1 MNSLEAL
8 CLLLFAHQS
17 LGFLEQ
23 PSNFGDPGQC
33 VWYEECGKGFN
44 GGKLNCPAPP
54 SARNAPRL
62 TDPASLQIIKDYC
75 PSLYAGDDN
84 THTCCSPDQIHTF
97 KNSLSVPISLLHG
110 CPVCLRNFLNTIC
123 QLTCSPHQSRFMWAN
138 MSAPYPDD
146 VVNSTGI
153 PEVTLQMS
161 NKFANDLYDSCKDV
175 NGVFFVKA
183 LTFLCGRPV
192 SQCSPQAWFGFLGSL
207 GNGQSPFPIKYT
219 ISDQPW
225 TAPDGSV
232 IEPFNTQNPGCHEV
246 LRPEQTSPVIGNHP
260 CACSDCGLACNTSVL
275 IPRPGLASRTTYLDS
290 VFGAGKYTTA
300 EVIIERADDMTPLIH
315 NLPPPSAEQVTFTS
329 IFDKD
334 FMKQVLDL
342 QSQITELEAH
352 GGVTHA
358 VPFSN
363 ICAHVQGSS
372 SCVVHSVAQYFQNN
386 DTKVDKI
393 IYDSFGFY
401 VEGDYLD
408 HFMSC
413 SRQPDLKVDATK
425 LHMSCESTF
434 GQPTQP
440 YIVLEG
446 YNGKAYETAT
456 RFVLTFVLNASS
468 PAADITAWKNSFVK
482 FFQSYHNTNMTLTF
496 TPNQEIHTHQPV
508 ADSPTVEEIELKDF
522 PSVEVTKRDVQG
534 PSYNVVEM
542 AGTPA
547 GETIPVNIE
556 DEGFRADNL
565 YSEDQDLGQCVWYGQ
580 CEKGWNGGN
589 LNCKA
594 TNETITPPKLT
605 NKTGLAIV
613 QQFCPLLYNGDDNT
627 YTCCSTEQLITM
639 QSSLGVPNNLLQRCP
654 ACYHNFLNQIC
665 QMTCSPHQS
674 KFIAVNDDVTCPDAN
689 PNCKTG
695 KGVPSIYYLMTN
707 KYVDDFYDSC
717 KDVQMPSSNDK
728 AMSILCGRPAKD
740 CTPSTWMAYMGSTG
754 NGQAPFPIIYNFT
767 DKAVVYKNET
777 YNPLN
782 MTNVRCNETVTNDTQ
797 ACSCQDC
804 QVSCAPLPPP
814 PAPKKQW
821 KIFSID
827 AISFIMGCI
836 FAAFFLSF
844 GIYVICFT
852 IIKEHGLCSGK
863 KYSVGNSDGE
873 SSSSQTN
880 IVMSM
885 VSPADISTLEKL
897 GARVE
902 DILRKIFTI
911 WGTWCAQYPIP
922 VLLIT
927 IIVFGSLAG
936 GIIRYNVTTDPVKL
950 WSASTSTARVQ
961 KDYFD
966 SHFGPFYRTE
976 QVIITRPNNQGNN
989 TPVIH
994 DKPYPSTKTVPYSSM
1009 FNKEFMTQVLDLQTQ
1024 IENITAPFRN
1034 GTVGLKDICFK
1045 PLAPDYEECTIE
1057 SVLQFY
1063 QNNLTNLN
1071 KVAYDDSG
1079 FWTVADYLDHFT
1091 ACTQAPASISDQTKL
1106 DMSCLGAYGGP
1117 AFPWVILGGY
1127 PGVEYKN
1134 ATAFVITF
1142 VVNNHLK
1149 DEDNAMAKA
1158 WEKEFIAFMKSYKN
1172 PNMILSFS
1180 SERSIQDELNRESV
1194 SDVLTIVLSYLIM
1207 FAYITIALGQFKSF
1221 DTILIDSKITL
1232 GLIGITIV
1240 LLSVAASV
1248 GFYSYVGI
1256 PMTLII
1262 IEVVPFLVLAVGV
1275 DNIFILVQTYQRD
1288 KRLPGETLE
1297 QQVGRILGIVGP
1309 SMLLTSTSES
1319 VAFFLGAMTDMPA
1332 VREFALYAAMA
1343 VLFDFILQV
1352 TCFISLMTIDAK
1364 RQESNRFDMCCCLK
1378 LPKKEKE
1385 EKSEGYLYY
1394 LVNNYYSHGLLC
1406 SWVRP
1411 IVIVVF
1417 VGWFLA
1423 SIAMACHLTVGLD
1436 QALSM
1441 PMDSFVLDY
1450 FHNLSAYLSVGAP
1463 IYFVIP
1469 AGYNYT
1475 NMKSQNA
1482 ICGSKGCNQDSLI
1495 GQVFYSSQLANY
1507 TSIAQP
1513 ASSWM
1518 DDYFDWISA
1527 QGNPPCCRINN
1538 KTGEFCPS
1546 TSNEA
1551 CHKCPLQP
1559 EQQGRPTPDD
1569 FIKYMPMFLK
1579 DNPGLKCAKGG
1590 HAAYGAGVNLVK
1602 NKTEVGATYF
1612 MTYHTPMKVSGDYI
1626 MGLREARKIAKNIS
1640 IAMNITDPEKEVF
1653 PYSVFYVFY
1662 EQYLTIVIMT
1672 IKNLGICMA
1681 AIFVVTFILL
1691 GFDFVSAT
1699 IVCLTIIMIV
1709 VDIMGMMFLW
1719 DINLNALSLVN
1730 LVMAIGISVEFCSHI
1745 ARAFA
1750 VSIEHG
1756 RVERAKD
1763 ALAHMG
1769 SSVLSGITLTKLV
1782 GISVLALAK
1791 SQLFQVFYFRMYLG
1805 MVVFGASHGLIFL
1818 PVLLSYCGP
1827 SLNKEKVYQNQQRV
1841 LASSKS
1847 KVINGVD
1854 NRANSDFFG
1863 RNESPP
1869 NYDHL

>member
-8 CLLLFAHQS
+8 CVLLFAHQS

-334 FMKQVLDL
+334 FMKQ
-342 QSQITELEAH
+342 AH

-386 DTKVDKI
+386 DSKVDKI

-446 YNGKAYETAT
+446 YNG
-456 RFVLTFVLNASS
+456 N
-468 PAADITAWKNSFVK
+468 
-482 FFQSYHNTNMTLTF
+482 
-496 TPNQEIHTHQPV
+496 
-508 ADSPTVEEIELKDF
+508 
-522 PSVEVTKRDVQG
+522 
-534 PSYNVVEM
+534 
-542 AGTPA
+542 
-547 GETIPVNIE
+547 
-556 DEGFRADNL
+556 
-565 YSEDQDLGQCVWYGQ
+565 
-580 CEKGWNGGN
+580 
-589 LNCKA
+589 
-594 TNETITPPKLT
+594 
-605 NKTGLAIV
+605 
-613 QQFCPLLYNGDDNT
+613 DNT

-902 DILRKIFTI
+902 DILRKIFTV

-994 DKPYPSTKTVPYSSM
+994 DKPYPSTKT
-1009 FNKEFMTQVLDLQTQ
+1009 VLDLQTQ

-1149 DEDNAMAKA
+1149 DEDNEMAKA
-1158 WEKEFIAFMKSYKN
+1158 WEKEFIAFMN
-1172 PNMILSFS
+1172 
-1180 SERSIQDELNRESV
+1180 
-1194 SDVLTIVLSYLIM
+1194 
-1207 FAYITIALGQFKSF
+1207 
-1221 DTILIDSKITL
+1221 
-1232 GLIGITIV
+1232 
-1240 LLSVAASV
+1240 
-1248 GFYSYVGI
+1248 YVGI

-1297 QQVGRILGIVGP
+1297 QQVGR
-1309 SMLLTSTSES
+1309 
-1319 VAFFLGAMTDMPA
+1319 AMTDMPA

-1411 IVIVVF
+1411 IV
-1417 VGWFLA
+1417 
-1423 SIAMACHLTVGLD
+1423 
-1436 QALSM
+1436 
-1441 PMDSFVLDY
+1441 DSFVLDY

-1495 GQVFYSSQLANY
+1495 GQV

-1569 FIKYMPMFLK
+1569 FIKYMPIVLR
-1579 DNPGLKCAKGG
+1579 
-1590 HAAYGAGVNLVK
+1590 
-1602 NKTEVGATYF
+1602 ATYF

-1699 IVCLTIIMIV
+1699 IVCLTIIMI
-1709 VDIMGMMFLW
+1709 
-1719 DINLNALSLVN
+1719 
-1730 LVMAIGISVEFCSHI
+1730 AIGISVEFCSHI

-1756 RVERAKD
+1756 RV
-1763 ALAHMG
+1763 
-1769 SSVLSGITLTKLV
+1769 LSGITLTKLV
-1782 GISVLALAK
+1782 GISVLVMAK